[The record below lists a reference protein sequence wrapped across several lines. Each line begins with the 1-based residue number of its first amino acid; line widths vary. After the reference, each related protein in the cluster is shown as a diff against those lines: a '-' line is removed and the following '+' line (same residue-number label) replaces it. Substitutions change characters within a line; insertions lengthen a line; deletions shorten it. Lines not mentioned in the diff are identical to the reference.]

1 MSVST
6 WISRAAGHTAN
17 RSDGLPRP
25 DPSAF
30 DGAGYS
36 TDAFGLN
43 HRYRGASLQDA
54 PEGLIPVRRTLR
66 PTSSDMLFAAS
77 ICDAVGEP
85 QNHTAP
91 AA

>member
-6 WISRAAGHTAN
+6 WISHAAGHAAN

-30 DGAGYS
+30 DGVGYS

-43 HRYRGASLQDA
+43 HRYRGVSLA
-54 PEGLIPVRRTLR
+54 PEGPIPVRRTLR